1 VKKSVHVK
9 ELRNRSKSDGHVG
22 NDSPANATPSS
33 SVESVQV

>member
-1 VKKSVHVK
+1 VK
-9 ELRNRSKSDGHVG
+9 ELRNKGTGAGSKSDGHVG